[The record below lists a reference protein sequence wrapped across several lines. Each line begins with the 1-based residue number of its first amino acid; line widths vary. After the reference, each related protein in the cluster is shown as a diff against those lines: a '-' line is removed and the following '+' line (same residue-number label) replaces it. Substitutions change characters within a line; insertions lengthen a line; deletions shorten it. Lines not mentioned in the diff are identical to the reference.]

1 MSVEYVDIDVSEM
14 TIVAVLITIGNWENN
29 LMTVYLLIWLALITI
44 AIGYGCITSVTIN
57 DIWYMMCLLYTIVT
71 NRTIK

>member
-1 MSVEYVDIDVSEM
+1 M

-44 AIGYGCITSVTIN
+44 AIGYGCITTVTIN
-57 DIWYMMCLLYTIVT
+57 NIWWMMDAVYSIVS

>member
-1 MSVEYVDIDVSEM
+1 MSVEYINIDVSEM

-44 AIGYGCITSVTIN
+44 AVLYGCITTVTIN
-57 DIWYMMCLLYTIVT
+57 NKL
-71 NRTIK
+71 